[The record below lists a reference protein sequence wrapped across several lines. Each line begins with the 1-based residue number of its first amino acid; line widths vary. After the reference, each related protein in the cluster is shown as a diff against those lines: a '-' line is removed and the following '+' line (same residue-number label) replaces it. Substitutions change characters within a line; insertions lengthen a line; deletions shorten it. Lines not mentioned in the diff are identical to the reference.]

1 VNFSGRELGVEE
13 EERMSGGGRRMRHPC
28 GGIAKRA
35 PAMLVPYK
43 TCRAPTSLAPW
54 NLSWHG
60 LVHVY
65 MDDANEANAL

>member
-1 VNFSGRELGVEE
+1 VNFGGRELGVEE

-35 PAMLVPYK
+35 P
-43 TCRAPTSLAPW
+43 TSLAPW